1 MGLALAMMRDGEC
14 NDRMEAGGYTYVH
27 KFRAFLVLMY
37 VAQAWQIP
45 EADHEG
51 IQSLLGWVKGL
62 QPDPDA
68 VELTE
73 DDLAK
78 ALWTPDGLGIDYTAI
93 PDDPTDGLGLPFGS
107 PAWNAVH
114 GLRKLVDHSD
124 CDGSLTAG
132 DAIDAA
138 ALFDFL
144 REPVIEPRPAD
155 ADLIRRMGD
164 FMRRAADGRWPIAF
178 V

>member
-14 NDRMEAGGYTYVH
+14 IDRMEAGGYTYVH
-27 KFRAFLVLMY
+27 KFRAMLVLMF
-37 VAQAWQIP
+37 VAQAWQVP
-45 EADHEG
+45 EADHDG
-51 IQSLLGWVKGL
+51 IQSLLEWVKGL

-78 ALWTPDGLGIDYTAI
+78 ALWSADLGIHYDAI
-93 PDDPTDGLGLPFGS
+93 PEDLAAGCGFAFGS
-107 PAWNAVH
+107 PAWNAAH

-124 CDGSLTAG
+124 CDGSLTIG
-132 DAIDAA
+132 EAIDVA